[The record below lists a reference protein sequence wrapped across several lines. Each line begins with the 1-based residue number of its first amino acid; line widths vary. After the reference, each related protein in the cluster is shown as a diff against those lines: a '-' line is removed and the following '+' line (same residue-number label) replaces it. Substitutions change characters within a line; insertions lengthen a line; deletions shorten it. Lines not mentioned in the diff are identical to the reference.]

1 MVHGLGCLQDALLR
15 LVAAILWFEIQRMHG
30 LERISGEKA
39 EIWDSLGLYDM
50 GKMSSDFHLKA
61 VVLVFAP

>member
-1 MVHGLGCLQDALLR
+1 
-15 LVAAILWFEIQRMHG
+15 MHG